1 MIAPNGRSQAMN
13 ISRLEELASQI
24 DDLEA
29 CTSFITSLSLDD
41 FDSGYR
47 FLLNR
52 VRELKHY
59 LVNESDDTD
68 RDELLDSIEE
78 LKDSI
83 TVLNDDAMLY
93 EVMWDDDDDD
103 DEDDFD
109 FDDDDDDDDDD
120 DEDEDDFDFDDDD
133 DEDDDDDCDW

>member
-1 MIAPNGRSQAMN
+1 MYFDSKIKGKHGWFDGRSKWQK
-13 ISRLEELASQI
+13 SSDEYFERLEELALQI

-29 CTSFITSLSLDD
+29 CTSFITSLSPDD

-68 RDELLDSIEE
+68 RDELLDSLEE

-83 TVLNDDAMLY
+83 MILNDDALLY
-93 EVMWDDDDDD
+93 EIVWDDDEDD

-109 FDDDDDDDDDD
+109 FDLDD
-120 DEDEDDFDFDDDD
+120 DEDEDD
-133 DEDDDDDCDW
+133 DDCDW